1 MNAEIPHLC
10 HYPDLGSGSDWMKH
24 KFSTNQKHWVVMCHQ
39 YGVPA
44 LRHHFER
51 EPFSQAIRFL
61 NPLSPN
67 GDQLQFSSNHIHRLS
82 RD

>member
-1 MNAEIPHLC
+1 MSTLRVSSKYYLNQSYPGKKLAFATPTLVSPQNDVQGMNAEIPHLC

-44 LRHHFER
+44 LI
-51 EPFSQAIRFL
+51 P
-61 NPLSPN
+61 
-67 GDQLQFSSNHIHRLS
+67 
-82 RD
+82 